1 MRLAAALSGLVLALG
16 GAVAAAPAAHAS
28 PQACF
33 YTVLE
38 QHPQANP
45 EVVER
50 ACLTGALG
58 TEEAIRSCYTQLR
71 RDYVPAVIAMEA
83 CRRAPQQERQG
94 GRHPAEARE

>member
-28 PQACF
+28 PQSCF
-33 YTVLE
+33 YTVLQ

-50 ACLTGALG
+50 ACLTGAAG

-71 RDYVPAVIAMEA
+71 REYVPAVIAFEA
-83 CRRAPQQERQG
+83 CRRAPQ
-94 GRHPAEARE
+94 